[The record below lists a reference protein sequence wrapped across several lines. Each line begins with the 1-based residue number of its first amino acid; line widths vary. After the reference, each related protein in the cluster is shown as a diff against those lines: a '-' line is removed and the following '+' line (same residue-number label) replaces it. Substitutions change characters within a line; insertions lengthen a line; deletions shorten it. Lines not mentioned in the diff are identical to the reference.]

1 MTNRMHDSKEWLEI
15 FPYGMSVSPDGSRP
29 ILIFKD
35 KSEKQVLPVWLS
47 PLDAGLAMQT
57 SPNSKLTHTPHEL
70 SYKILNT
77 LGVKLTKCLFVDI
90 KGQHQFVE
98 LHFEGS
104 DLLKKI
110 KVRADDAMSY
120 CLGVKPE
127 FYCTK
132 EHIKKCREMD
142 MKIQESTHMGAARTE
157 LTLNEDHRKYMN

>member
-1 MTNRMHDSKEWLEI
+1 MHDSKEWLEI
-15 FPYGMSVSPDGSRP
+15 FPYGMSMTPDGSRP

-77 LGVKLTKCLFVDI
+77 LGVKLKKCLFVDI

-104 DLLKKI
+104 DKLKKI

-127 FYCTK
+127 FYCTL
-132 EHIKKCREMD
+132 EHMKKCREMD
-142 MKIQESTHMGAARTE
+142 IKIQENTMGNHIRNE
-157 LTLNEDHRKYMN
+157 LSLEEQRKYIN

>member
-1 MTNRMHDSKEWLEI
+1 MTNKMHESKEWLEI

-47 PLDAGLAMQT
+47 PLDAGLAIQV
-57 SPNSKLTHTPHEL
+57 SPNSRMSHTPHEL
-70 SYKILNT
+70 SYKILKD
-77 LGVKLTKCLFVDI
+77 LGIKLKKCLFVEV

-104 DLLKKI
+104 ETLKKV

-120 CLGVKPE
+120 CLGIKPK
-127 FYCTK
+127 FFCTL
-132 EHIKKCREMD
+132 EHMKKCREID
-142 MKIQESTHMGAARTE
+142 IKIQENTNVGRINTE
-157 LTLNEDHRKYMN
+157 LYLDDHRKYMN